1 MSTHRAFDR
10 AAVVTTAILCI
21 IATVSTKE
29 QLRQEIEACLRD
41 EFADLEHRLAYPAA
55 QARW

>member
-1 MSTHRAFDR
+1 VNNPRAFDR
-10 AAVVTTAILCI
+10 AAVLTTAIVCI

-41 EFADLEHRLAYPAA
+41 EFADLERQVAA
-55 QARW
+55 DRESGDA